1 MDFKLLIDQIIGID
15 QSIRFAIISDMYGNI
30 VNTRHREGL
39 ENFLSDEETKDSLQ
53 YSVEA
58 WRIRNQ
64 HAHKIGK
71 GRYALVEYEK
81 LRRITIPIGEDRI
94 LLITM
99 DNVGNHFE
107 VLTKILDQI
116 KFPKS

>member
-1 MDFKLLIDQIIGID
+1 MDYKLLIDQVIDLD

-39 ENFLSDEETKDSLQ
+39 DNFLSDEETRDSLQ

-58 WRIRNQ
+58 WRVRNK
-64 HAHKIGK
+64 HANKIGK

-81 LRRITIPIGEDRI
+81 IRRITIPIGEDRI
-94 LLITM
+94 LLLTM

-107 VLTKILDQI
+107 VLGKILDQM